1 MGYENCGSNPNSKA
15 ALNKGMNVSS
25 KMSADS
31 ETQRCVNEFLN
42 QPVEHRGETMTYREA
57 IIWVQIEKALKEKD
71 LRSAQ
76 WLFDI
81 ASRSEQTTTG
91 ANINTATLSPL
102 EALQAKMLSRT
113 VDDRRKKAD

>member
-15 ALNKGMNVSS
+15 ALNKGMNLSS
-25 KMSADS
+25 KMSVDS
-31 ETQRCVNEFLN
+31 DTQRRVNEFLN
-42 QPVEHRGETMTYREA
+42 RPVEYEGEMMTYRDA
-57 IIWVQIEKALKEKD
+57 IIWVQINKAYKEKD

-81 ASRSEQTTTG
+81 ASKNEQNVT
-91 ANINTATLSPL
+91 NIKTATLDPL
-102 EALQAKMLSRT
+102 EALKAKMLPRT